1 MIVLEFVLG
10 IVGGIF
16 IGGVLLGARL
26 MSLWDI
32 WRDKELHRKK
42 GDG

>member
-32 WRDKELHRKK
+32 WRDKDLRRKK